1 MSAPR
6 SSPRVL
12 IVDDEA
18 DLRELLEITLLKMG
32 LDVDSAENLA
42 QARAYLAQAQGP
54 ADAGGSGGNGGNGGN
69 GGAAGPGPYALVLT
83 DMRLPDGLGLELVR
97 EVSATFR
104 NTPIAVVTAYGSA
117 DNAVVAL
124 KAGAFDYISK
134 PVALDQLRVMV
145 QSALRLNAPP
155 AETPGAAPREASRLK
170 GESAVMQALRA
181 QIARLAR
188 SMAPI
193 AINGESGSGKELAA
207 REIHA
212 QSSRAGKPFIAVNCG
227 AIPEALMEAE
237 FFGYRKGA
245 FTGAA
250 DERDG
255 FFQAA
260 NGGTLMLDEVADLP
274 LAMQV
279 KLLRAI
285 QERRVRKIGAT
296 AEEAVDVRIISATH
310 KNLEQLVEQG
320 AFRQDLFYRLN
331 VIELSLPPL
340 RERADDLGVLTDAIL
355 ARLGTF
361 DQKVVLGPGVLDALR
376 GYAFPGNVRELENIL
391 ERALAFA
398 NDGVIEVRDLALKG
412 NRAADMP
419 PGYVPPPAELRA
431 DAAAAPAGAAQAAPV
446 RAPSAVPQG
455 FMPLPGAPERT
466 APPAGAYPAGIR
478 PAGIHPAGAPAAPA
492 ASVAHAAHVTPASD
506 GAGAAAR
513 PAPPLPPLD
522 ALPSNLPDYLA
533 QVERD
538 IIMRALA
545 QTQYN
550 RTQAASLLGISFRQL
565 RYQMQK
571 LNIQEPEA

>member
-12 IVDDEA
+12 VVDDEA

-42 QARAYLAQAQGP
+42 QARSYLAQAG
-54 ADAGGSGGNGGNGGN
+54 
-69 GGAAGPGPYALVLT
+69 GGAGYALVLT

-97 EVSATFR
+97 EVSASCR

-145 QSALRLNAPP
+145 QSALRLNAP
-155 AETPGAAPREASRLK
+155 AGAAGGGDGGAGAGGAGGTAPASRLK
-170 GESAVMQALRA
+170 GDSAVIQALRA

-212 QSSRAGKPFIAVNCG
+212 QSSRAGQPFIAVNCG

-296 AEEAVDVRIISATH
+296 AEEPVDVRIISATH
-310 KNLEQLVEQG
+310 KNLEQLVERG

-340 RERADDLGVLTDAIL
+340 RERPDDLGVLTDAIL

-361 DQKVVLGPGVLDALR
+361 EQRVVLGPGVLEALR

-412 NRAADMP
+412 GRAGDMP
-419 PGYVPPPAELRA
+419 PGYVPPPAELRREEGA
-431 DAAAAPAGAAQAAPV
+431 PGTVPAAPAGYQPLPAAPLSAPPAAQPAAAPAV
-446 RAPSAVPQG
+446 
-455 FMPLPGAPERT
+455 
-466 APPAGAYPAGIR
+466 PAG
-478 PAGIHPAGAPAAPA
+478 GAPAHAP
-492 ASVAHAAHVTPASD
+492 
-506 GAGAAAR
+506 GAL
-513 PAPPLPPLD
+513 APD

-571 LNIQEPEA
+571 LNIQEPDGL

>member
-1 MSAPR
+1 MSVRSPR
-6 SSPRVL
+6 APRVL
-12 IVDDEA
+12 VVDDEA
-18 DLRELLEITLLKMG
+18 DLRELLELTLLKMG
-32 LDVDSAENLA
+32 LDVDSAATLA
-42 QARAYLAQAQGP
+42 EARALLAGTEYQ
-54 ADAGGSGGNGGNGGN
+54 
-69 GGAAGPGPYALVLT
+69 LVLT

-97 EVSATFR
+97 EIAATCK
-104 NTPIAVVTAYGSA
+104 NTPVAVVTAFGSA

-134 PVALDQLRVMV
+134 PVALDQLRLMV
-145 QSALRLNAPP
+145 QSALRLNAEPAAGQTP
-155 AETPGAAPREASRLK
+155 AEAPTASRLR
-170 GESAVMQALRA
+170 GESAVIQALRA

-250 DERDG
+250 DEREG

-296 AEEAVDVRIISATH
+296 AEEPVDVRIISATH
-310 KNLEQLVEQG
+310 KNLAQCVEQG
-320 AFRQDLFYRLN
+320 SFRQDLFYRLN

-340 RERADDLGVLTDAIL
+340 RERLDDLGVLTDAIL
-355 ARLGTF
+355 ARFGTF
-361 DQKVVLGPGVLDALR
+361 EHKVVLGAGVLEALR
-376 GYAFPGNVRELENIL
+376 GYSFPGNVRELENIL

-398 NDGVIEVRDLALKG
+398 DDGVIEVGDLSLKG
-412 NRAADMP
+412 ARVAEAP
-419 PGYVPPPAELRA
+419 VPLAVPSPSAPAVTA
-431 DAAAAPAGAAQAAPV
+431 PAAAPQQP
-446 RAPSAVPQG
+446 
-455 FMPLPGAPERT
+455 
-466 APPAGAYPAGIR
+466 
-478 PAGIHPAGAPAAPA
+478 
-492 ASVAHAAHVTPASD
+492 
-506 GAGAAAR
+506 
-513 PAPPLPPLD
+513 D
-522 ALPSNLPDYLA
+522 ALPASLPEYLI

-538 IIMRALA
+538 IILRALA
-545 QTQYN
+545 QTQFN
-550 RTQAASLLGISFRQL
+550 RTQAAQLLGISFRQL

-571 LNIQEPEA
+571 LNIQEPET

>member
-1 MSAPR
+1 MSAVRAAGRTP
-6 SSPRVL
+6 PRVL
-12 IVDDEA
+12 VVDDEA
-18 DLRELLEITLLKMG
+18 DLRDLLEITLIKMG
-32 LDVDSAENLA
+32 LDVDSAANLA
-42 QARAYLAQAQGP
+42 AARALLAGTE
-54 ADAGGSGGNGGNGGN
+54 
-69 GGAAGPGPYALVLT
+69 YALVLT

-97 EVSATFR
+97 EVCAAFK
-104 NTPIAVVTAYGSA
+104 NTPIAVVTAYGST
-117 DNAVVAL
+117 DNAVNAL
-124 KAGAFDYISK
+124 KAGAFDYVSK
-134 PVALDQLRVMV
+134 PLALDQLRTLV
-145 QSALRLNAPP
+145 QSALRLSAPAAPGQAP
-155 AETPGAAPREASRLK
+155 AEGAAPSRLK
-170 GESAVMQALRA
+170 GHSAAIQQLRA

-212 QSSRAGKPFIAVNCG
+212 MSSRSGKPFIAVNCG

-245 FTGAA
+245 FTGAGE
-250 DERDG
+250 ERDG

-260 NGGTLMLDEVADLP
+260 HGGTLMLDEVADLP

-296 AEEAVDVRIISATH
+296 AEEPVDVRIISATH
-310 KNLEQLVEQG
+310 KNLAALVEAG
-320 AFRQDLFYRLN
+320 SFRQDLFYRLN

-340 RERADDLGVLTDAIL
+340 RERLDDLEELTGAIL

-361 DQKVVLGPGVLDALR
+361 EHQVVLGPGVLEALR

-398 NDGVIEVRDLALKG
+398 NDGVIEVGDLALKG
-412 NRAADMP
+412 ARMVEAVVPLPTPALAASGQALAASEAAAFGLPERD
-419 PGYVPPPAELRA
+419 A
-431 DAAAAPAGAAQAAPV
+431 DADLGA
-446 RAPSAVPQG
+446 AVPQSAPVAEP
-455 FMPLPGAPERT
+455 PLPP
-466 APPAGAYPAGIR
+466 
-478 PAGIHPAGAPAAPA
+478 
-492 ASVAHAAHVTPASD
+492 
-506 GAGAAAR
+506 
-513 PAPPLPPLD
+513 PPLPPLP
-522 ALPSNLPDYLA
+522 ALPALDVLPNNLPDYLA
-533 QVERD
+533 RIERD
-538 IIMRALA
+538 ILLRALA

-550 RTQAASLLGISFRQL
+550 RTQAAQLLGISFRQL